1 MKSWAAALVLV
12 VGLAVALAPPARAAN
27 PQIAGLQVA
36 LRAHGLYAGAID
48 GVAGPQTRKAVIAFQ
63 RKARLAVDGRAGI
76 RTRTALGPLGR
87 PLLGRRMIAR
97 GAFGWDVS
105 VLQFLLTRKGV
116 YAGALDGYMGPET
129 MKALRAYQRQ
139 VGLLVDG
146 VAGPATLVS
155 FGRVVPL
162 AVPQRPA
169 ARSAPARVVVRRGD
183 TLTELAERHRT
194 TVGALARANGLG
206 SSHFILEG
214 AMLRL
219 PVAASP
225 TNVRGMLDRW
235 ARHYGVDPA
244 LARALAWMESGFQT
258 NLTSSAGAW
267 GVMQIIPA
275 AWEFVETVLIG
286 RKVPRTA
293 EGNVRVGVALL
304 RHLLRR
310 FDGNE
315 RLALA
320 GWYQG
325 EHAVRT
331 RGVYAESEQFVA
343 NVLALRRR
351 GV

>member
-1 MKSWAAALVLV
+1 MKSRAAALVLV
-12 VGLAVALAPPARAAN
+12 AGLAVALAPPARAAN

-48 GVAGPQTRKAVIAFQ
+48 GIAGPKTRQAVIAFQ
-63 RKARLAVDGRAGI
+63 RRAGLVVDGRAGI

-87 PLLGRRMIAR
+87 PLLGRRLVSR
-97 GAFGWDVS
+97 GAFGWDVA
-105 VLQFLLTRKGV
+105 VLQFLLTQRGV
-116 YAGALDGYMGPET
+116 YDGALDGYMGPET
-129 MKALRAYQRQ
+129 VKALRAYQRRA
-139 VGLLVDG
+139 GLLADG

-155 FGRVVPL
+155 FGRTVPL
-162 AVPQRPA
+162 AAPQPARPT
-169 ARSAPARVVVRRGD
+169 APASIVVRRGD
-183 TLTELAERHRT
+183 TLTALAERYRT
-194 TVGALARANGLG
+194 TVAALAQTNGLDPAG
-206 SSHFILEG
+206 FILEG

-219 PVAASP
+219 PAASSP
-225 TNVRGMLDRW
+225 TGVRGMVDRW
-235 ARHYGVDPA
+235 ARHFGVDPA
-244 LARALAWMESGFQT
+244 LARALAWMESGYQT

-275 AWEFVETVLIG
+275 TWEFVETVLIG
-286 RKVPRTA
+286 RNVPRTT

-320 GWYQG
+320 AWYQG
-325 EHAVRT
+325 EHAVREQ
-331 RGVYAESEQFVA
+331 GVYAESERFVA

>member
-1 MKSWAAALVLV
+1 MLVA
-12 VGLAVALAPPARAAN
+12 GLALAFAPPARAAN

-36 LRAHGLYAGAID
+36 LRAHGLYAGPID
-48 GVAGPQTRKAVIAFQ
+48 GVAGPQTRRAVIAFQ
-63 RKARLAVDGRAGI
+63 RREGLAADGLAGI

-87 PLLGRRMIAR
+87 PLLGRRMIIR
-97 GAFGWDVS
+97 GAFGWDVA
-105 VLQFLLTRKGV
+105 VIQFLLTRRGV
-116 YAGALDGYMGPET
+116 YEGALDGYMGPET
-129 MKALRAYQRQ
+129 IKALRAYQRRA
-139 VGLLVDG
+139 GLIVDG
-146 VAGPATLVS
+146 VAGPSTLVS
-155 FGRVVPL
+155 FGRAVPL
-162 AVPQRPA
+162 AGRQPA
-169 ARSAPARVVVRRGD
+169 ARRPAPARIVVRRGD

-194 TVGALARANGLG
+194 TVAALAHANGLDPSG
-206 SSHFILEG
+206 FILEG

-219 PVAASP
+219 PAAAAP
-225 TNVRGMLDRW
+225 TDVRGMLDRW
-235 ARHYGVDPA
+235 SRHYGVDAA
-244 LARALAWMESGFQT
+244 LARALAWMESGYQT

-267 GVMQIIPA
+267 GVMQIIPD
-275 AWEFVETVLIG
+275 AWEFVETVLLG

-320 GWYQG
+320 AWYQG

-331 RGVYAESEQFVA
+331 RGVYAESERFVA